1 MKRHVCRYCR
11 KPTQSVVSF
20 GNIPLVNYFPGQG
33 EAAEVKRYPLVLYYC
48 PSCKLG
54 QTGVTVPPEDIF
66 PLYHYVTG
74 SSLPLVTH
82 LTKLAAMVEKNKY
95 LQKNAS
101 VLDIGCNDG
110 SLLSVFAKKGYRVLG
125 VDPAKN
131 IATLAKSRGIPVITD
146 FFGENLAK
154 KIRETH
160 GQFQIIMITHT
171 LANIPDLRDFLRGV
185 VLLLTPGGTLI
196 IEVASWEDMVDRGQ
210 IDAVYHE
217 HYYYFSESSLVRI
230 LNQSGL
236 VVTHM
241 IRNPAQGGSTQVIA
255 TPGNIQ
261 KRIPL
266 RQVSAQKLATLAKRS
281 SAYRVKLRGLI
292 RKYRNKTVIGF
303 GAPAKAVT
311 LLNWAGITAKDITFV
326 VDSTPVK
333 QGRVLPGVNI
343 PIYPEE
349 YVKGKHIDA
358 VVLLAWNYRDEI
370 LKKIFKL
377 IGRSTSVI
385 TPFPRL
391 KVVEL

>member
-1 MKRHVCRYCR
+1 
-11 KPTQSVVSF
+11 
-20 GNIPLVNYFPGQG
+20 
-33 EAAEVKRYPLVLYYC
+33 
-48 PSCKLG
+48 
-54 QTGVTVPPEDIF
+54 
-66 PLYHYVTG
+66 
-74 SSLPLVTH
+74 
-82 LTKLAAMVEKNKY
+82 MVEKNKY

-217 HYYYFSESSLVRI
+217 HYYYFSGSSLVRI

-333 QGRVLPGVNI
+333 QGGCCRESTSPSIRKN
-343 PIYPEE
+343 
-349 YVKGKHIDA
+349 VKGKHIDA

-370 LKKIFKL
+370 LKKFSNSSVGVL
-377 IGRSTSVI
+377 PLSPRSRDS
-385 TPFPRL
+385 RL
-391 KVVEL
+391 LSYNA